1 MNRKS
6 IRWTI
11 ENAAAEFGINPR
23 TLSARLKQAGTVPG
37 EDGRYSTK
45 EIASAVFGDLE
56 REKIRKTS
64 AEADEIEKRNRERD
78 GELVDVEEFAKEF
91 DDAAVECVRVIESS
105 ALSNAEKDTLRNA
118 LADVF
123 DSRAETSA

>member
-23 TLSARLKQAGTVPG
+23 TLSARLKQSGTVPG
-37 EDGRYSTK
+37 DDERYSTK
-45 EIASAVFGDLE
+45 EIAAAVFGDLE
-56 REKIRKTS
+56 RERIRKTS

-78 GELVDVEEFAKEF
+78 GELVDVNEFAKEF
-91 DDAAVECVRVIESS
+91 DAAAVECVRIIESS
-105 ALSNAEKDTLRNA
+105 PLGNADKDALRNA
-118 LADVF
+118 LADALK
-123 DSRAETSA
+123 RATKGTA